1 MRADLNDYSV
11 CLRLFLF
18 GGEKVVSNRAKKTD
32 IKNDDNRKAAPAE
45 QNKQDDGLV
54 R

>member
-18 GGEKVVSNRAKKTD
+18 GGEKVVSNRAQD

-45 QNKQDDGLV
+45 QNKQDDA
-54 R
+54 